1 MNKPTYQNGTPIKN
15 AAGVQDAPVS
25 GLNEQNIPPHLLLKA
40 RAWYARQ
47 IADLEQKH
55 GPGWPNVREWL
66 EDYVNAELRE
76 YLQAH
81 EAQIQTGGRA

>member
-1 MNKPTYQNGTPIKN
+1 MKTHHPAKAEQISLQKTARELG
-15 AAGVQDAPVS
+15 APAS
-25 GLNEQNIPPHLLLKA
+25 GLNEQNIPPHLLPKA

-55 GPGWPNVREWL
+55 GPGWPNVRGWL

-76 YLQAH
+76 HLQKQEVRH
-81 EAQIQTGGRA
+81 GI

>member
-1 MNKPTYQNGTPIKN
+1 MTNTTPMKK
-15 AAGVQDAPVS
+15 AAGVQDALVRR
-25 GLNEQNIPPHLLLKA
+25 LNEQNIPPHLLPKA

-76 YLQAH
+76 HLEKQEVRH
-81 EAQIQTGGRA
+81 GV